1 MTIKTRFNI
10 GDTVWAMKNNRAV
23 SGVVEI
29 IVTRTSKP
37 LKEKSEVP
45 VLIVYTVKFED
56 DYHPDGVFYEY
67 REGTLFETKEALIA
81 TL

>member
-1 MTIKTRFNI
+1 MTIKTHFNI

-29 IVTRTSKP
+29 IITRTSKP
-37 LKEKSEVP
+37 LKDGGGIP
-45 VLIVYTVKFED
+45 VLRYAVKFED

-67 REGTLFETKEALIA
+67 REDALFETKEALIA